1 MVEVEEIDVWGVH
14 SMVSRIQKCKRRQKR
29 SNILMCFDS
38 KALQSEKW
46 TSSKYQKKIL
56 QKNCPKNQKNQNLRN
71 HVPIKQLNY
80 IKVSWVME
88 FLACRY
94 KISLILSK
102 KINSLQGNCCIL
114 WIDITPGTPNWWI
127 LSLQCQFSMSK
138 IIFNIFLFIF
148 LDRLTTFIKVM
159 FC

>member
-1 MVEVEEIDVWGVH
+1 
-14 SMVSRIQKCKRRQKR
+14 MVSRIQKCKRRQKKGR
-29 SNILMCFDS
+29 TYLLMYFDP

-80 IKVSWVME
+80 INISWVME

-102 KINSLQGNCCIL
+102 KMNSFQGNCCIL
-114 WIDITPGTPNWWI
+114 WIDILPGTPNWWI
-127 LSLQCQFSMSK
+127 LSLQCQFFMSK